1 MKFAPLTGFLLVAK
15 GAARPTLVASGGPNA
30 APLAASALPRHAEP
44 RSARVNVA
52 GRPARALS
60 LEAVA
65 ALPQQR
71 PEPDAAKRPVVPHER
86 VRISIRLTPDDHQR
100 LRLAALKTRRSL
112 QDIVT
117 GALDA
122 YLETLAPEL
131 RAGACACFRS
141 VTSHAD

>member
-15 GAARPTLVASGGPNA
+15 GAALPALVASDGPNA
-30 APLAASALPRHAEP
+30 ASLAASALPRHAEP
-44 RSARVNVA
+44 RSARVDVA

-60 LEAVA
+60 LEALA
-65 ALPQQR
+65 PLPRR

-86 VRISIRLTPDDHQR
+86 VRISIRLTPDNHQR

>member
-15 GAARPTLVASGGPNA
+15 GAARPTLVESGGPNA
-30 APLAASALPRHAEP
+30 ASLTASALPRHAEP
-44 RSARVNVA
+44 RSARVDVA

-60 LEAVA
+60 LEALA
-65 ALPQQR
+65 PLPRR
-71 PEPDAAKRPVVPHER
+71 PEPDAAKRAVVPHER
-86 VRISIRLTPDDHQR
+86 VRISIRLTPDNHQR